1 VATRTKSVK
10 RTALS
15 TREVRAISRVLS
27 DPRRYQIL
35 KRIAA
40 QQCAACSDLRTTFP
54 ISAATLSHHMKELES
69 SGLVET
75 TRRGKFMDAVFR
87 RDTWDAYLRE
97 LNKL

>member
-1 VATRTKSVK
+1 VAPRKK
-10 RTALS
+10 NENRIALS
-15 TREVRAISRVLS
+15 AREIRAITRVLS

-54 ISAATLSHHMKELES
+54 ISAATLSHHVKELES
-69 SGLVET
+69 SGLIET
-75 TRRGKFMDAVFR
+75 TRRGKFLDVEFQ
-87 RDTWDAYLRE
+87 RDTWDAYLKE

>member
-1 VATRTKSVK
+1 MAPRKKSENRVE
-10 RTALS
+10 LS
-15 TREVRAISRVLS
+15 AREIRAITRVLS

-54 ISAATLSHHMKELES
+54 ISAATLSHHVKELES
-69 SGLVET
+69 SGLIET
-75 TRRGKFMDAVFR
+75 TRRGKFLDVEFQ
-87 RDTWDAYLRE
+87 RDTWDAYLKE